1 MQATRE
7 ELPLK
12 KKLDFIQGRQAQAR
26 SLQQRVTELL
36 HLIAG
41 GWHAQHESS
50 DQPSMNSQLITHFFR
65 A

>member
-26 SLQQRVTELL
+26 SLQQRVAELL

-41 GWHAQHESS
+41 GHAQHESS

>member
-1 MQATRE
+1 VA
-7 ELPLK
+7 
-12 KKLDFIQGRQAQAR
+12 
-26 SLQQRVTELL
+26 ELL

-41 GWHAQHESS
+41 GHAQHESS